1 MFGRR
6 SNIIVFLLIGLAILG
21 FGNALITN
29 PLGLL
34 KQALILLLIFGG
46 FFLLYK
52 QFIRKRKGSR
62 EFTLYQKAAKQSAR
76 RYKQQVHQPKKKK
89 HEPLIKKAR
98 IKKREHNF
106 TVIEGKKGKKNNRAL

>member
-1 MFGRR
+1 M
-6 SNIIVFLLIGLAILG
+6 LLIGLAIFG
-21 FGNALITN
+21 FGITLITD

-34 KQALILLLIFGG
+34 KQALIIILVVGG

-52 QFIRKRKGSR
+52 LFLAKRRGGK

-76 RYKQQVHQPKKKK
+76 RYKQHQIHQTKKKRP
-89 HEPLIKKAR
+89 EPLIKKT
-98 IKKREHNF
+98 KKREHNF